1 MTSAMESADTGQE
14 PPAPG
19 DTTGQADGSSPAVD
33 QEWARRGRAYIVHTI
48 LFAAFLLALRID
60 KVLVYEFEPS
70 PLTWVQVLSPE
81 VSLLLLSQ
89 AAWLLTIR
97 FNPAQTRWWATA
109 YVLFHL
115 PIYALMVVGHRFYH
129 ETSIV
134 PKWQVFRYALA
145 EASMLRD
152 LIATG
157 VDKMLVLLSCIA
169 VALLASVPLSLRYL
183 KRAHWGNS
191 LLIPGVMTVVG
202 AGAMLVPGPNNVRL
216 LSLASNWVVDLLPE
230 AAVDQYMERPV
241 TPYQMYVAPTLEP
254 APAPDAQRPNVLLLV
269 LESTGTAP
277 FTSYTQGPSRSPFI
291 DELASQSLVVDHAYT
306 TVSHTTKALVG
317 LICGMK
323 AIPTMKA
330 DEAGPWGLPL
340 NCLPK
345 LLHQAGYR
353 SGFFQPAG
361 NFEHRIEMLKNMGF
375 QVALVP
381 GQTAAKPQARKAGYL
396 GWDERVM
403 IAPAVDWMASSKQPF
418 FAAMLTLSTH
428 HPYESQGS
436 GPSPSPAERQ
446 GYYDR
451 ALAHVDQEMRLLFAQ
466 LESRG
471 LLQNTIVFIVGDHG
485 EAFGEHA
492 GFFMHDRVPYEEV
505 IRTPLMIYAP
515 GIVRPGRI
523 TGLRQHTD
531 LVPTIL
537 EMARL
542 PWKGV
547 LPGSSLFNPA
557 GHDRLVTS
565 CWYPAECM
573 TLRQGDLAFVFHFGR
588 IPLEV
593 FDLAKDPKQQRDIA
607 AQFDE
612 PTKEAAID
620 AMLNELASIQ
630 VYYGNAF

>member
-1 MTSAMESADTGQE
+1 MD
-14 PPAPG
+14 PNV
-19 DTTGQADGSSPAVD
+19 VD
-33 QEWARRGRAYIVHTI
+33 EWARRGRAYIVHAV
-48 LFAAFLLALRID
+48 LFAVFLLALRID
-60 KVLVYEFEPS
+60 KVLVYEFKLSAP
-70 PLTWVQVLSPE
+70 TWGQVLSPE
-81 VSLLLLSQ
+81 LSLLLLSQ

-97 FNPAQTRWWATA
+97 FNPTRTRLWATA
-109 YVLFHL
+109 YVLFHV

-134 PKWQVFRYALA
+134 PKWQVFRYALS

-157 VDKMLVLLSCIA
+157 VDKMFVLLSCA
-169 VALLASVPLSLRYL
+169 SVVLLASVPLSLRFL
-183 KRAHWGNS
+183 KGARWGHS
-191 LLIPGVMTVVG
+191 LLIPGLMTVVG
-202 AGAMLVPGPNNVRL
+202 AGAMLVPSPGNVRL
-216 LSLASNWVVDLLPE
+216 RSLASNWVIDLLPE

-241 TPYQMYVAPTLEP
+241 SPYQMYVAPTLEQVP
-254 APAPDAQRPNVLLLV
+254 SLDAKRPNFLLLI
-269 LESTGTAP
+269 LESTGVAP
-277 FTSYTQGPSRSPFI
+277 FSSYTRGTSRSPFI
-291 DELASQSLVVDHAYT
+291 DELAAQSLIVEHAYT

-345 LLHQAGYR
+345 LLHQVGYR

-361 NFEHRIEMLKNMGF
+361 NFEHRIQMLKNMGF

-403 IAPAVDWMASSKQPF
+403 MAPAVDWMASSPQPF

-451 ALAHVDQEMRLLFAQ
+451 ALAHVDQEIRLLFEQ
-466 LESRG
+466 LKGRG
-471 LLQNTIVFIVGDHG
+471 LLENTIVFIVGDHG
-485 EAFGEHA
+485 EAFGEHS

-505 IRTPLMIYAP
+505 TRTPLMIHAP
-515 GIVRPGRI
+515 GRVQPGRLG
-523 TGLRQHTD
+523 GLRQHTD
-531 LVPTIL
+531 VVPTIL
-537 EMARL
+537 EMLQL
-542 PWKGV
+542 PWKGL
-547 LPGSSLFNPA
+547 LPGTSLFNPA
-557 GHDRLVTS
+557 GHERLVTS

-593 FDLAKDPKQQRDIA
+593 FDLSKDPMQQHDIA
-607 AQFDE
+607 GQFDE

-620 AMLNELASIQ
+620 IMLNELASIQ
-630 VYYGNAF
+630 VFYGSAF